1 MAHNHGVTGV
11 TENDEI
17 VAAWI
22 RSFAVETLA
31 SEETERVVGLL
42 NEQIA
47 GQVAV
52 VGRDPE
58 LRAALDAST
67 RAQLRA
73 FVTHLVS
80 PGELRPP
87 EEAFV
92 LARQFAARGV
102 ELGALLEVY
111 RSGQQ
116 AALAYVTGV
125 AEDADLT
132 AELVP
137 RALVTVWGNAIEW
150 FAHSVEQLIGA
161 YGEERE
167 RWLRSALT
175 RRTQLVSTIL
185 AGDRVDVDEA
195 GRDLGHSLRRQQTA
209 LVLWEAEPRPDGDA
223 VGRLEAE
230 AARLAARCA
239 ASRPLVVPAGP
250 AEVWAWL
257 ATDRPPDDALRAP
270 DVSPG
275 MRIAVG
281 VTAPGVAGF
290 RESHREAVAARDLAD
305 LLTDTLVAY
314 GDVEV
319 VSLLS
324 QDRVAMAAFVRRE
337 LGDLAA
343 DDDAAGR
350 LRATVLAYL
359 ESGMDGAAARLAIHR
374 NTVRY
379 RLHQAEDLL
388 GRPVTERR
396 RELELALLCAAV
408 LPVGSEPVPPVI
420 R

>member
-1 MAHNHGVTGV
+1 MTGA
-11 TENDEI
+11 EDDEA

-52 VGRDPE
+52 VARDHE

-92 LARQFAARGV
+92 LARQLAARGV
-102 ELGALLEVY
+102 ELAALLEVY

-116 AALAYVTGV
+116 AALAYVTAV

-132 AELVP
+132 PELVP

-175 RRTQLVSTIL
+175 RRTQVVSTIL

-195 GRDLGHSLRRQQTA
+195 ERDLSHSLRRQQTA
-209 LVLWEAEPRPDGDA
+209 LVLWKSDPRPDGDA
-223 VGRLEAE
+223 VARLEAE
-230 AARLAARCA
+230 AARLAARCGA
-239 ASRPLVVPAGP
+239 PRPLVVPAGP

-257 ATDRPPDDALRAP
+257 ATDRAPDGDVLRAAE
-270 DVSPG
+270 VAAG
-275 MRIAVG
+275 IRVAVG
-281 VTAPGVAGF
+281 VTAAGVDGF
-290 RESHREAVAARDLAD
+290 RNSHREAVAARDLAD
-305 LLTDTLVAY
+305 VIADPLVAY
-314 GDVEV
+314 ADVEV
-319 VSLLS
+319 VSLLAR
-324 QDRVAMAAFVRRE
+324 DRVAMQSFVRRE

-343 DDDAAGR
+343 DEDAAER
-350 LRATVLAYL
+350 LRETVLAYL
-359 ESGMDGAAARLAIHR
+359 DAGMDGAAARLAIHR

-379 RLHQAEDLL
+379 RLRQAEDLL

-408 LPVGSEPVPPVI
+408 LPVGSEPVPPVV

>member
-1 MAHNHGVTGV
+1 MPHNRGM
-11 TENDEI
+11 EDNDET

-22 RSFAVETLA
+22 RAFAVETLA
-31 SEETERVVGLL
+31 SEEIVRVTALL

-47 GQVAV
+47 SQVAV
-52 VGRDPE
+52 VARDPE
-58 LRAALDAST
+58 LREALDAST

-73 FVTHLVS
+73 FVTHLVN
-80 PGELRPP
+80 PGALRPP
-87 EEAFV
+87 EEAFL
-92 LARQFAARGV
+92 LAREFAARGV
-102 ELGALLEVY
+102 ELAALLEVY

-116 AALAYVTGV
+116 AALAYVTAV
-125 AEDADLT
+125 AEDADLA

-137 RALVTVWGNAIEW
+137 RALVTVWGHAIEW

-175 RRTQLVSTIL
+175 RRTQLVATIL

-195 GRDLGHSLRRQQTA
+195 GSDLGHSLRRQQTA

-223 VGRLEAE
+223 VARLEAE
-230 AARLAARCA
+230 AARLASRCA
-239 ASRPLVVPAGP
+239 APRPLVVPAGP

-257 ATDRPPDDALRAP
+257 ATDRPPAGEALRAA
-270 DVSPG
+270 DVSAG
-275 MRIAVG
+275 VRVAVG
-281 VTAPGVAGF
+281 ATAPGVAGF
-290 RESHREAVAARDLAD
+290 RDSHREAVAARDLAELMPD
-305 LLTDTLVAY
+305 SVVAY
-314 GDVEV
+314 ADVEV

-324 QDRVAMAAFVRRE
+324 RDRAAMETFVRRE
-337 LGDLAA
+337 LGDLARAEDA
-343 DDDAAGR
+343 DGADGAAER

-379 RLHQAEDLL
+379 RLHQAEALL

-396 RELELALLCAAV
+396 RELELALLCADLA
-408 LPVGSEPVPPVI
+408 
-420 R
+420 

>member
-1 MAHNHGVTGV
+1 MAHNHGMP
-11 TENDEI
+11 EHDEV

-22 RSFAVETLA
+22 RSFAVATLA

-52 VGRDPE
+52 VARDQE
-58 LRAALDAST
+58 LRTALDAST

-102 ELGALLEVY
+102 ELAALLEVY

-116 AALAYVTGV
+116 AALAYVTAV
-125 AEDADLT
+125 AEDADLAT
-132 AELVP
+132 ELVP
-137 RALVTVWGNAIEW
+137 RALVTVWGHAIEW

-175 RRTQLVSTIL
+175 RRTQLVSAIL

-209 LVLWEAEPRPDGDA
+209 MVLWEAEPTPDGDA
-223 VGRLEAE
+223 IPRLEAE
-230 AARLAARCA
+230 AARVAARCQA
-239 ASRPLVVPAGP
+239 PRPLVVPAGS

-257 ATDRPPDDALRAP
+257 VTDRAPDLDALRAA
-270 DVSPG
+270 DVAPG
-275 MRIAVG
+275 MRVAVG
-281 VTAPGVAGF
+281 MTAAGVAGF
-290 RESHREAVAARDLAD
+290 RTSHREAVASRDLAD
-305 LLTDTLVAY
+305 LLTTPLVAY
-314 GDVEV
+314 ADVEV

-343 DDDAAGR
+343 DDDASQR
-350 LRATVLAYL
+350 LRATVLAFL
-359 ESGMDGAAARLAIHR
+359 ESGMEGAAARLAIHR

-379 RLHQAEDLL
+379 RLRQAEAVL

-396 RELELALLCAAV
+396 RELELALLCAGLA
-408 LPVGSEPVPPVI
+408 
-420 R
+420 

>member
-1 MAHNHGVTGV
+1 MAHNQRV
-11 TENDEI
+11 DERDEA

-31 SEETERVVGLL
+31 SEETDRVVRLL

-47 GQVAV
+47 EQVPVIA
-52 VGRDPE
+52 RDRD
-58 LRAALDAST
+58 LRAALDDST

-87 EEAFV
+87 EEAFL
-92 LARQFAARGV
+92 LAREFAARGV
-102 ELGALLEVY
+102 EMASLLEVY

-116 AALAYVTGV
+116 AALAYVTAV
-125 AEDADLT
+125 AEDADL
-132 AELVP
+132 APDLVSG
-137 RALVTVWGNAIEW
+137 ALITVWGHAIEW

-175 RRTQLVSTIL
+175 RRTQLVATIL

-195 GRDLGHSLRRQQTA
+195 GRGLGHSLRRQQTA
-209 LVLWEAEPRPDGDA
+209 LVLWEADPRSDGDPVA
-223 VGRLEAE
+223 RLEAE
-230 AARLAARCA
+230 AVRLAPQLGAP
-239 ASRPLVVPAGP
+239 RPLVVPSGP

-257 ATDRPPDDALRAP
+257 ATDQPPDPDLLRA
-270 DVSPG
+270 VEVTPG
-275 MRIAVG
+275 VRVAVG
-281 VTAPGVAGF
+281 VTAAGVGGF
-290 RESHREAVAARDLAD
+290 RDSHREAVAARDLTD
-305 LLTDTLVAY
+305 LLPDPLVAY
-314 GDVEV
+314 AEVEV

-324 QDRVAMAAFVRRE
+324 RDRAAMDAFVRRE
-337 LGDLAA
+337 LGGLISP
-343 DDDAAGR
+343 DDATAR
-350 LRATVLAYL
+350 LRETVLAYL
-359 ESGMDGAAARLAIHR
+359 EAGMDGAAARLAIHR

-379 RLHQAEDLL
+379 RLRQAEDLL

-396 RELELALLCAAV
+396 RELELALLCATV
-408 LPVGSEPVPPVI
+408 NRGI
-420 R
+420 RRG